1 MSDKSTRKAPDY
13 AVESRAA
20 RNRSIF
26 DRNCS
31 IGLARPIRSGTIQA
45 NRCRKRRFLVTGNLA
60 VRDFRELNVWRK
72 AHQFVLDVYRATDSL
87 PRSEVFG
94 ITVQLRRAAISI
106 PTRIAEGCGRDG
118 DAELAACLHKARGCG
133 F

>member
-1 MSDKSTRKAPDY
+1 M
-13 AVESRAA
+13 
-20 RNRSIF
+20 
-26 DRNCS
+26 
-31 IGLARPIRSGTIQA
+31 
-45 NRCRKRRFLVTGNLA
+45 
-60 VRDFRELNVWRK
+60 RDFRELDVWRK

-118 DAELAACLHKARGCG
+118 DAELEYLLLLSRDLGYLPEQAHDRLSGDIVEVRKMMSGLLKHL
-133 F
+133 

>member
-1 MSDKSTRKAPDY
+1 
-13 AVESRAA
+13 VER
-20 RNRSIF
+20 
-26 DRNCS
+26 
-31 IGLARPIRSGTIQA
+31 
-45 NRCRKRRFLVTGNLA
+45 VTSA
-60 VRDFRELNVWRK
+60 VRDFRELDVWRK

-118 DAELAACLHKARGCG
+118 DAELAACLHKARAAASELEYLLLLCRDLGYLPEPAHDQLSRDIVEVRKMMSG
-133 F
+133 LLKHL

>member
-1 MSDKSTRKAPDY
+1 M
-13 AVESRAA
+13 
-20 RNRSIF
+20 
-26 DRNCS
+26 
-31 IGLARPIRSGTIQA
+31 
-45 NRCRKRRFLVTGNLA
+45 
-60 VRDFRELNVWRK
+60 RDFRELDVWRK

-118 DAELAACLHKARGCG
+118 DAELAACLHKARAAASELEYLLLLSRDLGYLPEQAHDLLSG
-133 F
+133 DIVEVRKMMSGLLKHL